1 MQKRIG
7 LIGAGRIGQVHAKSV
22 AGLPNAKL
30 AMVADVF
37 ADGANRLAEQHG
49 AESTTNPMDAFD
61 ASKVDLIIAA
71 SPTDTHIDLI
81 NAAIDAEIPIL
92 CEKPVDLDIER
103 VEGLAEKVRS
113 SRTPVMIGFNRRFDP
128 SFREIHNRTKAGEI
142 GDLEQLILISRDPA
156 PATIEYLQVSG
167 GIFRDMT
174 IHDFDMAR
182 NFVPNI
188 SKVTARGFNQF
199 SREISEI
206 PDYDA
211 TSIVLE
217 GEQGQLIQITN
228 SRHSSFGFDQ
238 RLEAFG
244 SAGMLKAENMT
255 ETTVRH
261 FTEDFTEKR
270 PPFMNF
276 FLERYMDSYRD
287 ELTEFMAAVD
297 GEDVDYPDF
306 EDGRKALLLA
316 NAALESAQ
324 TGQTV
329 EVRLK

>member
-30 AMVADVF
+30 ALVADVF
-37 ADGANRLAEQHG
+37 ADGASRLAEQHG
-49 AESTTNPMDAFD
+49 AEFSTNPMDAFD

-71 SPTDTHIDLI
+71 SPTDTHIELI

-92 CEKPVDLDIER
+92 CEKPIDLDIER
-103 VEGLAEKVRS
+103 VEGLAAKVRS
-113 SRTPVMIGFNRRFDP
+113 SSTPVMIGFNRRFDP
-128 SFREIHNRTKAGEI
+128 SFREIHSRTKAGEI

-188 SKVTARGFNQF
+188 TKVTARGFNQF

-211 TSIVLE
+211 TSVVLE
-217 GEQGQLIQITN
+217 GEKGQLIQITN

-287 ELTEFMAAVD
+287 ELTEFISAVD
-297 GEDVDYPDF
+297 GEAADYPDF

-329 EVRLK
+329 EVRL